1 MREEILDLDEVMER
15 VQNDKELLIELIEI
29 FLEDCPGK
37 IKGLREAARSNNRQQ
52 VADIAHSLKGSS
64 GNLAA
69 KRIATLFLQIE
80 QKGKNDDMTNIP
92 QILDEIEGHLKDL
105 KSYLEHLREEFKDS

>member
-1 MREEILDLDEVMER
+1 MSSK

-37 IKGLREAARSNNRQQ
+37 IAGIREAAETQNCEQ

-69 KRIATLFLQIE
+69 KKISTLFLQIE
-80 QKGKNDDMTNIP
+80 QKGKNGDLTNIS
-92 QILDEIEGHLKDL
+92 QILDEIEGHLTNFRN
-105 KSYLEHLREEFKDS
+105 YLEKLRKEFKGS